1 MARHKKVSD
10 QDALLAAINL
20 FWQNGYHNVGT
31 REIEAQTGI
40 TRFTLQT
47 SYGGKKAL
55 FLKALDT
62 YLDLTDQHLL
72 TPLATADLETLAR
85 WFDSPTIPQG
95 FEGSVQSGCFMVNT
109 ITALGGQDAD
119 VPPRTARY
127 YDMLY
132 AAFGSAIH
140 GAAKAGDLR
149 MVVDLHQCTAL
160 AVASAVSLQV
170 AMAAGGPHADHLRTA
185 AAQMIRSWAA

>member
-62 YLDLTDQHLL
+62 YLDLTDRHLL
-72 TPLATADLETLAR
+72 APLATADLKTLAR
-85 WFDSPTIPQG
+85 WFDSPTIPQE

-119 VPPRTARY
+119 GWLLTPTSAPRWRWRPLYRY
-127 YDMLY
+127 RWRWRR
-132 AAFGSAIH
+132 AAPTRII
-140 GAAKAGDLR
+140 
-149 MVVDLHQCTAL
+149 C
-160 AVASAVSLQV
+160 
-170 AMAAGGPHADHLRTA
+170 GPQPRK
-185 AAQMIRSWAA
+185 